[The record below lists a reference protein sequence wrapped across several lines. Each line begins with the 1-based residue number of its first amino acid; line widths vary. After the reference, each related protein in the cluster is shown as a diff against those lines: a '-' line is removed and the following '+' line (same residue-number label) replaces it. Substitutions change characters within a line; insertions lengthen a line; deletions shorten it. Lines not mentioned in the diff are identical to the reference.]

1 MKSILK
7 KILPYTILL
16 VSISSILQWCSLP
29 IGNTFVWWLLQS
41 FILYIIIKLQPNKYQ
56 ILPIKLFLIC
66 LMGATLYGAFFMAEN
81 YWDWKLL
88 VNNLMTFSLA
98 FVAYTYSIPS
108 LLVSTLKCWFKYAWI
123 ILFLLMPFLA
133 SDAYGRFLVPFT
145 VLALCFPLLT
155 KKYII
160 LTFIAYII
168 TVVLGIQS
176 RSDIIK
182 FTITLLLGISLII
195 IPQLWKS
202 KKRIQF
208 IMNTLMIIPIILFT
222 LGATGI
228 FNIFKIEEELN
239 LKDTYTMTSEYGN
252 EYSALVDTR
261 TGLYIEEIESAIN
274 NDYVIYGRSIARGY
288 DSQLFGESINELTQ
302 TQRGERGSC
311 ETSILNIFN
320 YFGLIGVCIYM
331 LIFWKA
337 AYLAISH
344 SNNSFLPVIGIYV
357 AFRWSFAWIEDFSRF
372 DLNYMFL
379 WILIAICYSPIY
391 RKMNNQEFKQLFNRI
406 LQ

>member
-16 VSISSILQWCSLP
+16 ISISSILQWCSLP
-29 IGNTFVWWLLQS
+29 IGNTFVWWILQS
-41 FILYIIIKLQPNKYQ
+41 FILYILIKLKPNKYH
-56 ILPIKLFLIC
+56 ILPIKLFLIY
-66 LMGATLYGAFFMAEN
+66 LMGSTLYGAFFMAEN

-88 VNNLMTFSLA
+88 INNLMTFSLA
-98 FVAYTYSIPS
+98 FVAYTYSVPS
-108 LLVSTLKCWFKYAWI
+108 LLASTLKYWFKYAWI
-123 ILFLLMPFLA
+123 ILFLLIPFLA

-145 VLALCFPLLT
+145 ILALCFPLLT

-168 TVVLGIQS
+168 TIILGIQS

-222 LGATGI
+222 LGATGV

-261 TGLYIEEIESAIN
+261 TGLYVEEIESAIN

-320 YFGLIGVCIYM
+320 YFGLIGIFIYM
-331 LIFWKA
+331 FIFWKA

-357 AFRWSFAWIEDFSRF
+357 AFRWLFAWIEDFSRF

-379 WILIAICYSPIY
+379 WILIGICYSPIY
-391 RKMNNQEFKQLFNRI
+391 RKMTNQEFKQLFNLI
-406 LQ
+406 LK

>member
-16 VSISSILQWCSLP
+16 ISISSILQWCSLP
-29 IGNTFVWWLLQS
+29 IGNTFVWWILQS
-41 FILYIIIKLQPNKYQ
+41 FILYILIKLKPNKYH
-56 ILPIKLFLIC
+56 ILPIKLFLIY
-66 LMGATLYGAFFMAEN
+66 LMGSTLYGTFFMAEN

-88 VNNLMTFSLA
+88 INNLMTFSLA
-98 FVAYTYSIPS
+98 FVAYTYSAPS
-108 LLVSTLKCWFKYAWI
+108 LLASTLNCWFKYAWV

-168 TVVLGIQS
+168 TIILGIQS

-182 FTITLLLGISLII
+182 FTVTLLLGISLII
-195 IPQLWKS
+195 LPQLWKN
-202 KKRIQF
+202 KRRIQV
-208 IMNTLMIIPIILFT
+208 IMHSLIITPIIFFI
-222 LGATGI
+222 LGVSGI

-239 LKDTYTMTSEYGN
+239 LKNTYTITSEGG
-252 EYSALVDTR
+252 EGYSALTDTR
-261 TGLYIEEIESAIN
+261 TGLYIEEIESAII
-274 NDYVIYGRSIARGY
+274 NDYLIYGRSIARGY
-288 DSQLFGESINELTQ
+288 DSQVFGASIDELTQ
-302 TQRGERGSC
+302 TQRGERASC

-320 YFGLIGVCIYM
+320 YFGIIGVCIYL
-331 LIFWKA
+331 LIFWRA
-337 AYLAISH
+337 AHLAISH
-344 SNNSFLPVIGIYV
+344 SNNSYLPVIGIYV
-357 AFRWSFAWIEDFSRF
+357 AFRWVFAWIEDFSRF

-379 WILIAICYSPIY
+379 WILIGICYSPIY
-391 RKMNNQEFKQLFNRI
+391 RKMTNQELKHFFNLI
-406 LQ
+406 LK